1 MRRGFHR
8 IPAAAHDAI
17 GHGVLGL
24 CHVDGNLIGGSRL
37 SLMSFGVGVFSN
49 NLPSL
54 LTAFDLA
61 AIQPVFRSGLLPG
74 STLFDFTRVGLV
86 GKPGSTSSAQSTPRS
101 TAVHTAVIDAPPT
114 R

>member
-1 MRRGFHR
+1 VN
-8 IPAAAHDAI
+8 AAAYVHDAI

-61 AIQPVFRSGLLPG
+61 AIQPVVRSGLLPG

-86 GKPGSTSSAQSTPRS
+86 ENRVARRVSSPRR
-101 TAVHTAVIDAPPT
+101 VRRPFT
-114 R
+114 RP

>member
-1 MRRGFHR
+1 VN
-8 IPAAAHDAI
+8 AAAYVHDAI

-24 CHVDGNLIGGSRL
+24 CHVDGNLIGGSHL

-86 GKPGSTSSAQSTPRS
+86 GKPGSTSSEQSTPRS
-101 TAVHTAVIDAPPT
+101 TAVHAAVIDAPPT